1 MKKEKNTDWIYYVF
15 VFLSAIAVFTYILHV
30 GFISSGSMEPALMTH
45 DVTVSSRIIISPIKC
60 GDIISFKRENGD
72 IYGKRVIGVA
82 GDEVMIIG
90 GHVYI
95 NGEMLDEN
103 YGLEVMDDPGIAAE
117 PITLGEDEYFV
128 LGDNR
133 NHSSDSRDPSV
144 GVLHRDDIMGR
155 AWIRI
160 WPFDKFGVIKH
171 E

>member
-95 NGEMLDEN
+95 NGEQLI
-103 YGLEVMDDPGIAAE
+103 LQVM
-117 PITLGEDEYFV
+117 
-128 LGDNR
+128 
-133 NHSSDSRDPSV
+133 
-144 GVLHRDDIMGR
+144 
-155 AWIRI
+155 
-160 WPFDKFGVIKH
+160 
-171 E
+171 

>member
-15 VFLSAIAVFTYILHV
+15 VFLSAIVVFTYILHV

-95 NGEMLDEN
+95 NGEKLEEAYIASDVKTHAGETVIFDVPEN
-103 YGLEVMDDPGIAAE
+103 SF
-117 PITLGEDEYFV
+117 FV

-133 NHSSDSRDPSV
+133 EDSYDSRFWEEPYVKRED
-144 GVLHRDDIMGR
+144 
-155 AWIRI
+155 
-160 WPFDKFGVIKH
+160 VISRYLFSIPIHLLYKQG
-171 E
+171 

>member
-30 GFISSGSMEPALMTH
+30 GYISSGSMEPALMTH

-95 NGEMLDEN
+95 NGEK
-103 YGLEVMDDPGIAAE
+103 LEEAYIAGDVKTHASESTKYEFPSLVGI
-117 PITLGEDEYFV
+117 TFNV
-128 LGDNR
+128 
-133 NHSSDSRDPSV
+133 SRSGSP
-144 GVLHRDDIMGR
+144 
-155 AWIRI
+155 
-160 WPFDKFGVIKH
+160 PFSMIFLPRRTTAPPRRP
-171 E
+171 